1 MRLLVVSV
9 VRLAEAELAQRPT
22 VQRGLL
28 AVREQ
33 QGESS

>member
-9 VRLAEAELAQRPT
+9 VRLVEAGLEQRPT
-22 VQRGLL
+22 AQRGLL
-28 AVREQ
+28 AVQEQ